1 MPEENERPAGEP
13 KKLLEMREEEKKPF
27 WTPERKKDAREW
39 VVSIVTAL
47 LAVLIIR
54 SFFFTII
61 RVDGTS
67 MTDTLQNNDR
77 LFVTVLDMKLH
88 GPDRFDVVITHY
100 DDTRKEYVK
109 RVIGLPG
116 DVITVRDKRLYRN
129 GMPVEEKYIRYE
141 QPNIIEPIRDN
152 FGPVTVPPD
161 KYFVMGDN
169 RDNSLDSLF
178 WGFVDRGAIQAKAW
192 RIYWSWDDKDNS
204 PRWSRIGKAVR

>member
-116 DVITVRDKRLYRN
+116 DTLEVKSGVLYVN
-129 GMPVEEKYIRYE
+129 GEAYEEPFLSPDRIVNYSLPQY
-141 QPNIIEPIRDN
+141 D
-152 FGPVTVPPD
+152 FGPIEVPEGS
-161 KYFVMGDN
+161 YFVMGDN
-169 RDNSLDSLF
+169 RDNSRDS
-178 WGFVDRGAIQAKAW
+178 R
-192 RIYWSWDDKDNS
+192 
-204 PRWSRIGKAVR
+204 RIGFLSEDKIVGKVRYIIWPLNRLGSVGGSEVYQ

>member
-61 RVDGTS
+61 RVDGPS

-116 DVITVRDKRLYRN
+116 DTLEVKSGVLYVN
-129 GMPVEEKYIRYE
+129 GEAYEEPFLSPDRIVNYSLPQY
-141 QPNIIEPIRDN
+141 D
-152 FGPVTVPPD
+152 FGPIEVPEGS
-161 KYFVMGDN
+161 YFVMGDN
-169 RDNSLDSLF
+169 RDNSRDSRRV
-178 WGFVDRGAIQAKAW
+178 GFL
-192 RIYWSWDDKDNS
+192 SEDKIVGKVRYIIWPLN
-204 PRWSRIGKAVR
+204 RIGSVGGSEVYNK

>member
-1 MPEENERPAGEP
+1 MSEENERPAGEP

-116 DVITVRDKRLYRN
+116 DTLEVKSGVLYVN
-129 GMPVEEKYIRYE
+129 GEAYEEPFLSPDRIVNYSLPQY
-141 QPNIIEPIRDN
+141 D
-152 FGPVTVPPD
+152 FGPIEVPEGS
-161 KYFVMGDN
+161 YFVMGDN
-169 RDNSLDSLF
+169 RDNSRDSRRV
-178 WGFVDRGAIQAKAW
+178 GFL
-192 RIYWSWDDKDNS
+192 SEDKIVGKVRYIIWPLN
-204 PRWSRIGKAVR
+204 RIGSVGGSEVYNK

>member
-27 WTPERKKDAREW
+27 WTTERKKDAREW

-116 DVITVRDKRLYRN
+116 DTLEVKSGVLYVN
-129 GMPVEEKYIRYE
+129 GEAYEEPFLSPDRIVNYSLPQY
-141 QPNIIEPIRDN
+141 D
-152 FGPVTVPPD
+152 FGPIEVPEGS
-161 KYFVMGDN
+161 YFVMGDN
-169 RDNSLDSLF
+169 RDNSRDSRRV
-178 WGFVDRGAIQAKAW
+178 GFL
-192 RIYWSWDDKDNS
+192 SEDKIVGKVRYIIWPLN
-204 PRWSRIGKAVR
+204 RIGSVGGSEVYNK

>member
-116 DVITVRDKRLYRN
+116 DTLEVKSGVLYVN
-129 GMPVEEKYIRYE
+129 GEAYEEPFLSPDRIVNYSLPQY
-141 QPNIIEPIRDN
+141 D
-152 FGPVTVPPD
+152 FGP
-161 KYFVMGDN
+161 
-169 RDNSLDSLF
+169 
-178 WGFVDRGAIQAKAW
+178 I
-192 RIYWSWDDKDNS
+192 
-204 PRWSRIGKAVR
+204 

>member
-67 MTDTLQNNDR
+67 MTDTLLNNDR

-116 DVITVRDKRLYRN
+116 DTLEVKSGVLYVN
-129 GMPVEEKYIRYE
+129 GEAYEEPFLSPDRIVNYSLPQY
-141 QPNIIEPIRDN
+141 D
-152 FGPVTVPPD
+152 FGPIEVPEGS
-161 KYFVMGDN
+161 YFVMGDN
-169 RDNSLDSLF
+169 RDNSRDSRRV
-178 WGFVDRGAIQAKAW
+178 GFL
-192 RIYWSWDDKDNS
+192 SEDKIVGKVRYIIWPLN
-204 PRWSRIGKAVR
+204 RIGSVGGSEVYNK

>member
-1 MPEENERPAGEP
+1 MPEENERPAAEP

-47 LAVLIIR
+47 IAVFIIR

-61 RVDGTS
+61 RVDGES

-116 DVITVRDKRLYRN
+116 DVLEIKSGVLYVNGEAYEEPFLSPGRTVTYSLPQNDY
-129 GMPVEEKYIRYE
+129 GPVE
-141 QPNIIEPIRDN
+141 
-152 FGPVTVPPD
+152 VPEGS
-161 KYFVMGDN
+161 YFVMGDN
-169 RDNSLDSLF
+169 RDNSRDS
-178 WGFVDRGAIQAKAW
+178 R
-192 RIYWSWDDKDNS
+192 RIGCVSEDKIVGKVRYIIW
-204 PRWSRIGKAVR
+204 PFSRIGRVGGSEVYNQ

>member
-77 LFVTVLDMKLH
+77 RFVTVLDLKLH
-88 GPDRFDVVITHY
+88 GPDRFAVVITHY
-100 DDTRKEYVK
+100 DDTRKEYVQ

-116 DVITVRDKRLYRN
+116 DTLEVKSGVLYVN
-129 GMPVEEKYIRYE
+129 GEAYEEPFLSPDRIVNYSLPQY
-141 QPNIIEPIRDN
+141 D
-152 FGPVTVPPD
+152 FGPIEVPEGS
-161 KYFVMGDN
+161 YFVMGDN
-169 RDNSLDSLF
+169 RDNSRDSRRV
-178 WGFVDRGAIQAKAW
+178 GFL
-192 RIYWSWDDKDNS
+192 SEDKIVGKVRYIIWPLN
-204 PRWSRIGKAVR
+204 RIGSVGGSEVYNK

>member
-116 DVITVRDKRLYRN
+116 DTLEVKSGVLYVN
-129 GMPVEEKYIRYE
+129 GEAYEEPFLSTDRIVNYSLPQY
-141 QPNIIEPIRDN
+141 D
-152 FGPVTVPPD
+152 FGPIEVPEGS
-161 KYFVMGDN
+161 YFVMGDN
-169 RDNSLDSLF
+169 RDNSRDSRRV
-178 WGFVDRGAIQAKAW
+178 GFL
-192 RIYWSWDDKDNS
+192 SEDKIVGKVRYIIWPLN
-204 PRWSRIGKAVR
+204 RIGSVGGSEVYNK

>member
-13 KKLLEMREEEKKPF
+13 KKLMEMREEEKKPF

-109 RVIGLPG
+109 RVIGLTG
-116 DVITVRDKRLYRN
+116 DTLEVKSGVLYVN
-129 GMPVEEKYIRYE
+129 GEAYEEPFLSPDRIVNYSLPQY
-141 QPNIIEPIRDN
+141 D
-152 FGPVTVPPD
+152 FGPIEVPEGS
-161 KYFVMGDN
+161 YFVMGDN
-169 RDNSLDSLF
+169 RDNSRDSRRV
-178 WGFVDRGAIQAKAW
+178 GFL
-192 RIYWSWDDKDNS
+192 SEDKIVGKVRYIIWPLN
-204 PRWSRIGKAVR
+204 RIGSVGGSEVYNK

>member
-116 DVITVRDKRLYRN
+116 DTLKVKSGVLYVN
-129 GMPVEEKYIRYE
+129 GEAYEEPFLSPDRIVNYSLPQY
-141 QPNIIEPIRDN
+141 D
-152 FGPVTVPPD
+152 FGPIEVPEGS
-161 KYFVMGDN
+161 YFVMGDN
-169 RDNSLDSLF
+169 RDNSRDSRRV
-178 WGFVDRGAIQAKAW
+178 GFL
-192 RIYWSWDDKDNS
+192 SEDKIVGKVRYIIWPLN
-204 PRWSRIGKAVR
+204 RIGSVGGSEVYNK

>member
-54 SFFFTII
+54 SFLFTII

-67 MTDTLQNNDR
+67 MTDTLQHNDR

-116 DVITVRDKRLYRN
+116 DTLEVKSGVLYVN
-129 GMPVEEKYIRYE
+129 GEAYD
-141 QPNIIEPIRDN
+141 EPFLSPERIVNYSLPQYD
-152 FGPVTVPPD
+152 FGPIEVPEGS
-161 KYFVMGDN
+161 YFVMGDN
-169 RDNSLDSLF
+169 RDNSRDSRRV
-178 WGFVDRGAIQAKAW
+178 GFL
-192 RIYWSWDDKDNS
+192 SEDKIVGKVRYIIWPLN
-204 PRWSRIGKAVR
+204 RIGSVGGSEVYNK

>member
-116 DVITVRDKRLYRN
+116 DTLEVKSGVLYIN
-129 GMPVEEKYIRYE
+129 GEAYEEPFLSPDRIVNYSLPQY
-141 QPNIIEPIRDN
+141 D
-152 FGPVTVPPD
+152 FGPIEVPEGS
-161 KYFVMGDN
+161 YFVMGDN
-169 RDNSLDSLF
+169 RDNSRDSRRV
-178 WGFVDRGAIQAKAW
+178 GFL
-192 RIYWSWDDKDNS
+192 SEDKIVGKVRYIIWPLN
-204 PRWSRIGKAVR
+204 RIGSVGGSEVYNK

>member
-116 DVITVRDKRLYRN
+116 DTLEVKSGVLYVN
-129 GMPVEEKYIRYE
+129 GEAYEEPFLSPDRIVNYSLPQY
-141 QPNIIEPIRDN
+141 D
-152 FGPVTVPPD
+152 FGPIEVPEGS
-161 KYFVMGDN
+161 YFVMGDN
-169 RDNSLDSLF
+169 RDNSRDSRRV
-178 WGFVDRGAIQAKAW
+178 GFL
-192 RIYWSWDDKDNS
+192 SEDKIVGKVRYIIWPLN
-204 PRWSRIGKAVR
+204 RIGSEVYNK

>member
-1 MPEENERPAGEP
+1 MKEGKNRVLAEVWG
-13 KKLLEMREEEKKPF
+13 
-27 WTPERKKDAREW
+27 W
-39 VVSIVTAL
+39 VWRLA
-47 LAVLIIR
+47 LAVVIAQAVHLMVFQPV
-54 SFFFTII
+54 S
-61 RVDGTS
+61 VKGES
-67 MTDTLQNNDR
+67 MTDTLQNGEIMYVSKPEYLLGD
-77 LFVTVLDMKLH
+77 
-88 GPDRFDVVITHY
+88 PERFDVVICHY
-100 DDTRKEYVK
+100 PGREENFVK

-129 GMPVEEKYIRYE
+129 GMPVEESYVRYE
-141 QPNIIEPIRDN
+141 QPNIIEPVRDN

-169 RDNSLDSLF
+169 RDNSLDSRF

>member
-13 KKLLEMREEEKKPF
+13 KKLMEMREEEKKPF

-116 DVITVRDKRLYRN
+116 DTLEVKSGVLYVN
-129 GMPVEEKYIRYE
+129 GEAYE
-141 QPNIIEPIRDN
+141 APFLSPDRIVNYSLPQYD
-152 FGPVTVPPD
+152 FGPIEVPEGS
-161 KYFVMGDN
+161 YFVMGDN
-169 RDNSLDSLF
+169 RDNSRDSRRV
-178 WGFVDRGAIQAKAW
+178 GFL
-192 RIYWSWDDKDNS
+192 SEDKIVGKVRYIIWPLN
-204 PRWSRIGKAVR
+204 RIGSVGGSEVYNK

>member
-13 KKLLEMREEEKKPF
+13 KKLMEMREEEKKPF

-116 DVITVRDKRLYRN
+116 DTLEVKSGVLYVN
-129 GMPVEEKYIRYE
+129 GEAYEEPFLSPDRIVNYSLPQY
-141 QPNIIEPIRDN
+141 D
-152 FGPVTVPPD
+152 FGPIEVPEGS
-161 KYFVMGDN
+161 YFVMGDN
-169 RDNSLDSLF
+169 RDNSRDSRRV
-178 WGFVDRGAIQAKAW
+178 GFL
-192 RIYWSWDDKDNS
+192 SEDKIVGKVRYIIWPLNH
-204 PRWSRIGKAVR
+204 IGSVGGSEVYNK

>member
-54 SFFFTII
+54 SFLFTII

-116 DVITVRDKRLYRN
+116 DTLEVKSGVLYVN
-129 GMPVEEKYIRYE
+129 GEAYEEPFLSPERIVNYSLPQY
-141 QPNIIEPIRDN
+141 D
-152 FGPVTVPPD
+152 FGPIEVPEGN
-161 KYFVMGDN
+161 YFVMGDN
-169 RDNSLDSLF
+169 RDNSRDSRRV
-178 WGFVDRGAIQAKAW
+178 GFL
-192 RIYWSWDDKDNS
+192 SEDKIVGKVRYIIWPLN
-204 PRWSRIGKAVR
+204 RIGSVGGSEVYNK

>member
-47 LAVLIIR
+47 LAELIIR

-116 DVITVRDKRLYRN
+116 DTLEVKSGVLYVN
-129 GMPVEEKYIRYE
+129 GEAYEEPFLAPDRIVNYSLPQY
-141 QPNIIEPIRDN
+141 D
-152 FGPVTVPPD
+152 FGPIEVPEGS
-161 KYFVMGDN
+161 YFVMGDN
-169 RDNSLDSLF
+169 RDNSRDSRRV
-178 WGFVDRGAIQAKAW
+178 GFL
-192 RIYWSWDDKDNS
+192 SEDKIVGKVRYIIWPLN
-204 PRWSRIGKAVR
+204 RIGSVGGSEVYNK

>member
-54 SFFFTII
+54 SFLFTII

-116 DVITVRDKRLYRN
+116 DTLEVKSGVLYVN
-129 GMPVEEKYIRYE
+129 GEAYEEPFLSPDRIVNYSLPQY
-141 QPNIIEPIRDN
+141 D
-152 FGPVTVPPD
+152 FGPIEVPEGS
-161 KYFVMGDN
+161 YFVMGDN
-169 RDNSLDSLF
+169 RDNSRDSRRV
-178 WGFVDRGAIQAKAW
+178 GFL
-192 RIYWSWDDKDNS
+192 SEDKIVGKVRYIIWPLN
-204 PRWSRIGKAVR
+204 RIGSVGGSEVYNK

>member
-13 KKLLEMREEEKKPF
+13 KKLMEMREEEKKPF

-88 GPDRFDVVITHY
+88 GPDCFDVVITHY

-116 DVITVRDKRLYRN
+116 DTLEVKSGVLYVN
-129 GMPVEEKYIRYE
+129 GEAYEEPFLSPDRIVNYSLPQY
-141 QPNIIEPIRDN
+141 D
-152 FGPVTVPPD
+152 FGPIEVPEGS
-161 KYFVMGDN
+161 YFVMGDN
-169 RDNSLDSLF
+169 RDNSRDSRRV
-178 WGFVDRGAIQAKAW
+178 GFL
-192 RIYWSWDDKDNS
+192 SEDKIVGKVRYIIWPLN
-204 PRWSRIGKAVR
+204 RIGSVGGSEVYHK

>member
-1 MPEENERPAGEP
+1 MPEENERPAGES

-116 DVITVRDKRLYRN
+116 DTLEVKSGVLYVN
-129 GMPVEEKYIRYE
+129 GEAYEEPFLSPDRIVNYSLPQY
-141 QPNIIEPIRDN
+141 D
-152 FGPVTVPPD
+152 FGPIEVPEGS
-161 KYFVMGDN
+161 YFVMGDN
-169 RDNSLDSLF
+169 RDNSRDSRRV
-178 WGFVDRGAIQAKAW
+178 GFL
-192 RIYWSWDDKDNS
+192 SEDKIVGKVRYIIWPLN
-204 PRWSRIGKAVR
+204 RIGSVGGSEVYNK

>member
-54 SFFFTII
+54 SFLFTII

-116 DVITVRDKRLYRN
+116 DTLEVKSGVLYVN
-129 GMPVEEKYIRYE
+129 GEAYD
-141 QPNIIEPIRDN
+141 EPFLSPERIVNYSLPQYD
-152 FGPVTVPPD
+152 FGPIEVPEGS
-161 KYFVMGDN
+161 YFVMGDN
-169 RDNSLDSLF
+169 RDNSRDSRRV
-178 WGFVDRGAIQAKAW
+178 GFL
-192 RIYWSWDDKDNS
+192 SEDKIVGKVRYIIWPLN
-204 PRWSRIGKAVR
+204 RIGSVGGSEVYNK

>member
-116 DVITVRDKRLYRN
+116 DTLEVKSGVLYVN
-129 GMPVEEKYIRYE
+129 GEAYEEPFLSPDRIVNYSLPQY
-141 QPNIIEPIRDN
+141 D
-152 FGPVTVPPD
+152 FGPIEVPEGS
-161 KYFVMGDN
+161 YFVMGDN
-169 RDNSLDSLF
+169 RDNSRDSRRV
-178 WGFVDRGAIQAKAW
+178 GFL
-192 RIYWSWDDKDNS
+192 SEDKIVGKVRYIIWPLN
-204 PRWSRIGKAVR
+204 RIGSVGGSEVYNK

>member
-54 SFFFTII
+54 SFLFTII

-116 DVITVRDKRLYRN
+116 DTLEVKSGVLYVN
-129 GMPVEEKYIRYE
+129 GEAYEEPFLSPERIVNYSLPQY
-141 QPNIIEPIRDN
+141 D
-152 FGPVTVPPD
+152 FGPIEVPEGS
-161 KYFVMGDN
+161 YFVMGDN
-169 RDNSLDSLF
+169 RDNSRDSRRV
-178 WGFVDRGAIQAKAW
+178 GFL
-192 RIYWSWDDKDNS
+192 SEDKIVGKVRYIIWPLN
-204 PRWSRIGKAVR
+204 RIGSVGGSEVYNK

>member
-67 MTDTLQNNDR
+67 MTNTLQNNDR

-116 DVITVRDKRLYRN
+116 DTLEVKSGVLYVN
-129 GMPVEEKYIRYE
+129 GEAYEEPFLSPDRIVNYSLPQY
-141 QPNIIEPIRDN
+141 D
-152 FGPVTVPPD
+152 FGPIEVPEGS
-161 KYFVMGDN
+161 YFVMGDN
-169 RDNSLDSLF
+169 RDNSRDSRRV
-178 WGFVDRGAIQAKAW
+178 GFL
-192 RIYWSWDDKDNS
+192 SEDKIVGKVRYIIWPLN
-204 PRWSRIGKAVR
+204 RIGSVGGSEVYNK

>member
-54 SFFFTII
+54 SFFFKII

-116 DVITVRDKRLYRN
+116 ETV
-129 GMPVEEKYIRYE
+129 E
-141 QPNIIEPIRDN
+141 IRDGRTWIDAALLEEPYV
-152 FGPVTVPPD
+152 FSSQEDYSIALGEDEYLVL
-161 KYFVMGDN
+161 GDN
-169 RDNSLDSLF
+169 RAESYDSRASDMGPVSGRDLLGRVRF
-178 WGFVDRGAIQAKAW
+178 
-192 RIYWSWDDKDNS
+192 RIWPPGS
-204 PRWSRIGKAVR
+204 AQ

>member
-54 SFFFTII
+54 SLLFTII

-100 DDTRKEYVK
+100 DDTRK
-109 RVIGLPG
+109 
-116 DVITVRDKRLYRN
+116 
-129 GMPVEEKYIRYE
+129 
-141 QPNIIEPIRDN
+141 
-152 FGPVTVPPD
+152 
-161 KYFVMGDN
+161 
-169 RDNSLDSLF
+169 
-178 WGFVDRGAIQAKAW
+178 
-192 RIYWSWDDKDNS
+192 
-204 PRWSRIGKAVR
+204 

>member
-1 MPEENERPAGEP
+1 MPEENERPVGEP

-116 DVITVRDKRLYRN
+116 DTLEVKSGVLYVN
-129 GMPVEEKYIRYE
+129 GEAYEEPFLSPDRIVNYSLPQY
-141 QPNIIEPIRDN
+141 D
-152 FGPVTVPPD
+152 FGPIEVPEGS
-161 KYFVMGDN
+161 YFVMGDN
-169 RDNSLDSLF
+169 RDNSRDSRRV
-178 WGFVDRGAIQAKAW
+178 GFL
-192 RIYWSWDDKDNS
+192 SEDKIVGKVRYIIWPLN
-204 PRWSRIGKAVR
+204 RIGSVGGSEVYNK

>member
-116 DVITVRDKRLYRN
+116 DTLEVKSGVLYVN
-129 GMPVEEKYIRYE
+129 GEAYEEPFLSPDRIVNDSLPQY
-141 QPNIIEPIRDN
+141 D
-152 FGPVTVPPD
+152 FGPIEVPEGS
-161 KYFVMGDN
+161 YFVMGDN
-169 RDNSLDSLF
+169 RDNSRDSRRV
-178 WGFVDRGAIQAKAW
+178 GFL
-192 RIYWSWDDKDNS
+192 SEDKIVGKVRYIIWPLN
-204 PRWSRIGKAVR
+204 RIGSVGGSEVYNK

>member
-1 MPEENERPAGEP
+1 M
-13 KKLLEMREEEKKPF
+13 
-27 WTPERKKDAREW
+27 
-39 VVSIVTAL
+39 SIVTAL

-116 DVITVRDKRLYRN
+116 DTLEVKSGVLYVN
-129 GMPVEEKYIRYE
+129 GEAYEEPFLSPDRIVNYSLPQY
-141 QPNIIEPIRDN
+141 D
-152 FGPVTVPPD
+152 FGPIEVPEGS
-161 KYFVMGDN
+161 YFVMGDN
-169 RDNSLDSLF
+169 RDNSRDSRRV
-178 WGFVDRGAIQAKAW
+178 GFL
-192 RIYWSWDDKDNS
+192 SEDKIVGKVRYIIWPLN
-204 PRWSRIGKAVR
+204 RIGSVGGSEVYNK

>member
-54 SFFFTII
+54 SFLFTII

-67 MTDTLQNNDR
+67 MTDTLQHNDR

-116 DVITVRDKRLYRN
+116 DTLEVKSGVLYVN
-129 GMPVEEKYIRYE
+129 GEAYEEPFLSPDRIVNYSLPQY
-141 QPNIIEPIRDN
+141 D
-152 FGPVTVPPD
+152 FGPIEVPEGS
-161 KYFVMGDN
+161 YFVMGDN
-169 RDNSLDSLF
+169 RDNSRDSRRVGFLSEDKIVGKVRYIIWPLD
-178 WGFVDRGAIQAKAW
+178 
-192 RIYWSWDDKDNS
+192 
-204 PRWSRIGKAVR
+204 RIGSVGGSEVYNQ

>member
-1 MPEENERPAGEP
+1 
-13 KKLLEMREEEKKPF
+13 MREEEKKPF

-116 DVITVRDKRLYRN
+116 DTLEVKSGVLYVN
-129 GMPVEEKYIRYE
+129 GEAYEEPFLSPDRIVNYSLPQY
-141 QPNIIEPIRDN
+141 D
-152 FGPVTVPPD
+152 FGPIEVPEGS
-161 KYFVMGDN
+161 YFVMGDN
-169 RDNSLDSLF
+169 RDNSRDSRRV
-178 WGFVDRGAIQAKAW
+178 GFL
-192 RIYWSWDDKDNS
+192 SEDKIVGKVRYIIWPLN
-204 PRWSRIGKAVR
+204 RIGSVGGSEVYNK

>member
-54 SFFFTII
+54 SFLFTII
-61 RVDGTS
+61 RVDGSS
-67 MTDTLQNNDR
+67 MTDTLQHNDR

-116 DVITVRDKRLYRN
+116 DTLEVKSGVLYVN
-129 GMPVEEKYIRYE
+129 GEAYD
-141 QPNIIEPIRDN
+141 EPFLSPERIVNYSLPQYD
-152 FGPVTVPPD
+152 FGPIEVPEGS
-161 KYFVMGDN
+161 YFVMGDN
-169 RDNSLDSLF
+169 RDNSRDSRRV
-178 WGFVDRGAIQAKAW
+178 GFL
-192 RIYWSWDDKDNS
+192 SEDKIVGKVRYIIWPLN
-204 PRWSRIGKAVR
+204 RIGSVGGSEVYNK